1 MNIHEFSVISRCLQ
15 KLARMNEESL
25 MRSRIRKI
33 LMICSNY
40 DAFALEEDGRIE
52 NQVKN
57 EYRELNLSNPPK
69 FIWANSSAQA
79 KGIIGSEEEIDM
91 IICMYNEQDKE
102 IFPFASM
109 LKEEGRGIPF
119 ILLIHYSKAV
129 RQRVLESP
137 HPGVDFV
144 FSWHGNADL
153 ILAIVKLLEDA
164 ANADNDVFEVGVKGI
179 LLVEDSIRYY
189 SNYLPELYKIVLTQ
203 SREFLTE
210 SLNEDQKKY
219 RKRSRPKIFLATCF
233 EEAVEYFEKY
243 RRNLLGVISDV
254 GMVIH
259 KGDDPKTEK
268 LDAGIELVKI
278 IREYDPLM
286 PVLLQSSQGS
296 VSKIADRL
304 RVGFLKKYSS
314 TLFLQLGDYMKEEFG
329 FGDFVFRDSSG
340 AECGRAASLSQLE
353 KIIDGIPDDVLM
365 SNTSRN
371 MFSKWLYAR
380 GLFNLA
386 ETFRAEHHTD
396 AAEFREFL
404 LDNIRRYHR
413 SIGQGIITEFH
424 RDSYEDYYWFSRV
437 GEGSLGGKARGLA
450 FLNHLVR
457 KYSLSEKY
465 DRLTVSIPRT
475 IVLTTD
481 WFDRFILD
489 NGLQYVIDAEL
500 SDDEILSEFVAS
512 TLPEELS
519 LNLKAFLAT
528 VDCPLAVRSSSKLE
542 DSNYQPFA
550 GVYATYMCPPVE
562 NKDRMLRELG
572 KAVKSVYAST
582 FFKGSRNY
590 IQASGNLLGEE
601 KMAVIIQT
609 ICGSVHGHDFYPMM
623 SGVGRSLNSYPIGSE
638 KASDGVLNVAFGL
651 GKTVVDGGRT
661 LRVDPLYSKNPRLAQ
676 RDTQNEM
683 FVLDLRPSAFKISKN
698 DGINLR
704 MVPVADALKEYDHPE
719 LVASTYNALDDMM
732 TPGTRIRG
740 ARVVSFDG
748 VFQYDRFPLAKALS
762 EIMSIC
768 RDELMSEVEIEFAV
782 DPVRSSGGTAAD
794 LKLLQVRPVSSGAG
808 SQTSSIEDAEA
819 VIRNRLIR
827 SDNALGNGYFT
838 ESSYMVV
845 ITPEAFDKM
854 RTGAMAEEISEI
866 NADMVAEGETYFLI
880 GPGRWGSSIPT
891 LGVPVAWTD
900 ISAARMVVEYAID
913 GFRIDPSQGTHFF
926 QNITSLGVGYL
937 SVDQYAGSGMI
948 DFDALGRLRRVRE
961 GRYSKVLEVPGLTGF
976 IDRNKGTALIGF

>member
-1 MNIHEFSVISRCLQ
+1 
-15 KLARMNEESL
+15 

-52 NQVKN
+52 NQVRS

-69 FIWANSSAQA
+69 FIWANSSQQA
-79 KGIIGSEEEIDM
+79 REIVSSETEVDM
-91 IICMYNEQDKE
+91 IICMFNEQDKG
-102 IFPFASM
+102 IFPFASE

-119 ILLIHYSKAV
+119 VLLIHYSKAV

-137 HPGVDFV
+137 RPGVDFV

-203 SREFLTE
+203 SREFLKE

-219 RKRSRPKIFLATCF
+219 RKRSRPKIFLATCL
-233 EEAVEYFEKY
+233 EEALAYFRKY
-243 RRNLLGVISDV
+243 GRNLLGVISDV
-254 GMVIH
+254 GMVVH

-268 LDAGIELVKI
+268 LDAGIDLVKV

-286 PVLLQSSQGS
+286 PVLLQSSQGGLAK
-296 VSKIADRL
+296 VAEEL
-304 RVGFLKKYSS
+304 GVGFLKKYSS
-314 TLFLQLGDYMKEEFG
+314 TLFLQLGDYMREEFG
-329 FGDFVFRDSSG
+329 FGDFVFRDAG
-340 AECGRAASLSQLE
+340 GVECGRAASLSQLE
-353 KIIDGIPDDVLM
+353 RIINDIPDKVLV

-396 AAEFREFL
+396 ASEFRSFL

-424 RDSYEDYYWFSRV
+424 KDSYEDYFWFSRV
-437 GEGSLGGKARGLA
+437 GDGSLGGKARGLA
-450 FLNHLVR
+450 FLNHLIQ
-457 KYSLSEKY
+457 KYSLTDKY
-465 DRLTVSIPRT
+465 EGLRISIPRT

-481 WFDRFILD
+481 WFDKFILG
-489 NGLQYVIDAEL
+489 NGLQYVIDSEL

-512 TLPEELS
+512 TLPEELAQ
-519 LNLKAFLAT
+519 NLKAFLAT
-528 VDCPLAVRSSSKLE
+528 VDGPLAVRSSSKLE

-582 FFKGSRNY
+582 YFRGSRNY

-601 KMAVIIQT
+601 KMAVIVQT
-609 ICGSVHGHDFYPMM
+609 ICGTAHGNDFYPMM
-623 SGVGRSLNSYPIGSE
+623 SGVGRSLNSYPIGAE

-651 GKTVVDGGRT
+651 GRTVVDGGRS
-661 LRVDPLYSKNPRLAQ
+661 LRVDPLHPKKILQLSNPRLSQ

-683 FVLDLRPSAFKISKN
+683 FVLDMSPAAFKISRN
-698 DGINLR
+698 DGVNLR
-704 MVPVADALKEYDHPE
+704 RIPVAEALDSYDHPE
-719 LVASTYNALDDMM
+719 LVASTYDALDDRMV
-732 TPGTRIRG
+732 PGIGIRG
-740 ARVVSFDG
+740 ARVISFDG
-748 VFQYDRFPLAKALS
+748 IFQYDRLPLAKALS
-762 EIMSIC
+762 EVMSIC
-768 RDELMSEVEIEFAV
+768 RNELMSEVEIEFAL
-782 DPVRSSGGTAAD
+782 DPDPSSAGREAD
-794 LKLLQVRPVSSGAG
+794 LKLLQVRPVSSGTG
-808 SQTSSIEDAEA
+808 SQTSSIEDAESSIA
-819 VIRNRLIR
+819 NKLIR
-827 SDNALGNGYFT
+827 SDSALGNGYFT
-838 ESSYMVV
+838 ESSRIVV
-845 ITPEAFDKM
+845 IMPESFDKM
-854 RTGAMAEEISEI
+854 KTALMAEEVSAI
-866 NADMVAEGETYFLI
+866 NSGMIADGLTYFLV

-900 ISAARMVVEYAID
+900 ISAARMVVEYGID

-926 QNITSLGVGYL
+926 HNITSLGVGYL

-948 DFDALGRLRRVRE
+948 DFEALGRLECVHD
-961 GRYSKVLEVPGLTGF
+961 GQFVKVFKVDGLTGF
-976 IDRNKGTALIGF
+976 IDRNKGKALVGF

>member
-1 MNIHEFSVISRCLQ
+1 
-15 KLARMNEESL
+15 
-25 MRSRIRKI
+25 MRARIRKI

-52 NQVKN
+52 NQVRN

-79 KGIIGSEEEIDM
+79 REMIASDAEIDM
-91 IICMYNEQDKE
+91 VICMYNEQDKG
-102 IFPFASM
+102 IFPFASD
-109 LKEEGRGIPF
+109 LKDAGRGIPF

-129 RQRVLESP
+129 RQRVLESS
-137 HPGVDFV
+137 HHGVDFV

-164 ANADNDVFEVGVKGI
+164 ANAENDVFEVGVKGI

-189 SNYLPELYKIVLTQ
+189 SNYLPELYKLVLTQ

-210 SLNEDQKKY
+210 SLNEDQAKY
-219 RKRSRPKIFLATCF
+219 RKRSRPKIFLATCL
-233 EEAVEYFEKY
+233 EEAIGYFEKY
-243 RRNLLGVISDV
+243 RKNLLGVISDV
-254 GMVIH
+254 GMVRH

-268 LDAGIELVKI
+268 LDAGIDLVRI

-296 VSKIADRL
+296 LAATAAAL
-304 RVGFLKKYSS
+304 GVGFLKKYSS

-329 FGDFVFRDSSG
+329 FGDFVFRDSNG
-340 AECGRAASLSQLE
+340 VECGRAASLSQLE
-353 KIIDGIPDDVLM
+353 KIIYDIPDDVLV
-365 SNTSRN
+365 SNTSKN

-396 AAEFREFL
+396 VGEFRRFL

-424 RDSYEDYYWFSRV
+424 KDSYEDYFWFSRM

-450 FLNHLVR
+450 FLNHLIQ
-457 KYSLSEKY
+457 KHSLSEKY
-465 DRLTVSIPRT
+465 DGLRVSIPRT
-475 IVLTTD
+475 VVLTTD
-481 WFDRFILD
+481 WFDKFILD

-512 TLPEELS
+512 TLPEDLTQ
-519 LNLKAFLAT
+519 NLKAFLAT
-528 VDCPLAVRSSSKLE
+528 VDSPLAVRSSSKLE

-572 KAVKSVYAST
+572 KAIKSVYAST
-582 FFKGSRNY
+582 YFKGSRNY

-601 KMAVIIQT
+601 KMAVIVQT
-609 ICGSVHGHDFYPMM
+609 ICGTAHGDDFYPMM
-623 SGVGRSLNSYPIGSE
+623 SGVGRSLNSYPVGNE
-638 KASDGVLNVAFGL
+638 KAGDGVLNVAFGL

-661 LRVDPLYSKNPRLAQ
+661 LRVDPLQPKKIIQLSNPRLAQ

-683 FVLDLRPSAFKISKN
+683 YALDLSPSSFKISRN
-698 DGINLR
+698 DGINLKR
-704 MVPVADALKEYDHPE
+704 LPVSDVLEGYDHPE
-719 LVASTYNALDDMM
+719 LVASTYNALDDRMS
-732 TPGTRIRG
+732 PGIAIRG
-740 ARVVSFDG
+740 SRVISFDG
-748 VFQYDRFPLAKALS
+748 IFQYDRFPLASALS
-762 EIMSIC
+762 EIMTIC

-782 DPVRSSGGTAAD
+782 DPVKSSAGKEAD
-794 LKLLQVRPVSSGAG
+794 LKLLQVRPVSSGLG

-819 VIRNRLIR
+819 AVANKLIL

-838 ESSYMVV
+838 ESSSIVM
-845 ITPEAFDKM
+845 IMPESFDKM
-854 RTGAMAEEISEI
+854 KTGLMAEEISSI
-866 NADMVAEGETYFLI
+866 NARMISSGETYFLV

-900 ISAARMVVEYAID
+900 ISAARMVIEYGID
-913 GFRIDPSQGTHFF
+913 GFRIEPSQGTHFF

-948 DFDALGRLRRVRE
+948 DFEAISKLELIFDGRFA
-961 GRYSKVLEVPGLTGF
+961 KVFKVPGLTGF
-976 IDRNKGTALIGF
+976 IDRNKGKALIGF

>member
-1 MNIHEFSVISRCLQ
+1 
-15 KLARMNEESL
+15 MNEESL
-25 MRSRIRKI
+25 MRFRIRKI

-79 KGIIGSEEEIDM
+79 RDIIGSEEDIDM

-102 IFPFASM
+102 IFPFASR
-109 LKEEGRGIPF
+109 LKDEGRGIPF

-164 ANADNDVFEVGVKGI
+164 ANAENDVFEVGVKGI

-210 SLNEDQKKY
+210 SLNDDQKKY
-219 RKRSRPKIFLATCF
+219 RKRSRPKIFLATCL
-233 EEAVEYFEKY
+233 EEAIAYFEKY

-254 GMVIH
+254 GMVFH

-268 LDAGIELVKI
+268 LDAGIDLVRI

-296 VSKIADRL
+296 LAKTAAEL
-304 RVGFLKKYSS
+304 GVGFLKKYSS

-329 FGDFVFRDSSG
+329 FGDFVFRDSNG
-340 AECGRAASLSQLE
+340 VECGRAASLSQLE
-353 KIIDGIPDDVLM
+353 KIIYDIPDAVLM

-386 ETFRAEHHTD
+386 ETFRAEHHTN
-396 AAEFREFL
+396 AGEFREFL
-404 LDNIRRYHR
+404 LDNIQRYHR
-413 SIGQGIITEFH
+413 SIGQGIISEFH
-424 RDSYEDYYWFSRV
+424 KDSYQDYYWFSRV

-450 FLNHLVR
+450 FLNHLVQ

-465 DRLTVSIPRT
+465 DDLRVSIPRT

-481 WFDRFILD
+481 WFDKFIVE
-489 NGLQYVIDAEL
+489 NGLQYVIDSEL

-512 TLPEELS
+512 TLPEELTQ
-519 LNLKAFLAT
+519 NLKAFLAT
-528 VDCPLAVRSSSKLE
+528 VDSPLAVRSSSKLE

-572 KAVKSVYAST
+572 KAIKSVYAST

-601 KMAVIIQT
+601 KMAVIVQT
-609 ICGSVHGHDFYPMM
+609 ICGTVHGHDFYPMM

-638 KASDGVLNVAFGL
+638 KATDGVLNVAFGL
-651 GKTVVDGGRT
+651 GKTVVDGGRA
-661 LRVDPLYSKNPRLAQ
+661 LRVDPLHPKKILQLSNPKLAQ

-698 DGINLR
+698 DGVNLR
-704 MVPVADALKEYDHPE
+704 RIPVADALTEYDRPE
-719 LVASTYNALDDMM
+719 LVASTYNALDDRMV
-732 TPGTRIRG
+732 PGIGIRG

-748 VFQYDRFPLAKALS
+748 IFQYDRFPLAKALS

-782 DPVRSSGGTAAD
+782 DPVKSSAGKVAD
-794 LKLLQVRPVSSGAG
+794 LKLLQVRPVSSGIG
-808 SQTSSIEDAEA
+808 SQTSTIEDAEA
-819 VIRNRLIR
+819 IVSNKLIR

-838 ESSYMVV
+838 ESSHIVL
-845 ITPEAFDKM
+845 IRPESFDKM
-854 RTGAMAEEISEI
+854 QTALMAEEISEI
-866 NADMVAEGETYFLI
+866 NARFAAKGETYFLV

-900 ISAARMVVEYAID
+900 ISAARMVVEYGID

-948 DFDALGRLRRVRE
+948 DFDALARLDCE
-961 GRYSKVLEVPGLTGF
+961 YNGKFAKVMKVDGLTGF
-976 IDRNKGTALIGF
+976 IDRNKGKALIGF

>member
-1 MNIHEFSVISRCLQ
+1 
-15 KLARMNEESL
+15 MNEESL
-25 MRSRIRKI
+25 MRARIRKI

-52 NQVKN
+52 NQVRN

-79 KGIIGSEEEIDM
+79 RGMIGSDAEIDM
-91 IICMYNEQDKE
+91 VICMYNEQDKG
-102 IFPFASM
+102 IFPFASD
-109 LKEEGRGIPF
+109 LKDAGRGIPF

-129 RQRVLESP
+129 RQRVLESS
-137 HPGVDFV
+137 HHGVDFV

-164 ANADNDVFEVGVKGI
+164 ANAENDVFEVGVKGI

-189 SNYLPELYKIVLTQ
+189 SNYLPELYKLVLTQ

-210 SLNEDQKKY
+210 SLNEDQAKY
-219 RKRSRPKIFLATCF
+219 RKRSRPKIFLATCY
-233 EEAVEYFEKY
+233 EEAIGYFEKY
-243 RRNLLGVISDV
+243 RKNLLGVISDV
-254 GMVIH
+254 GMVRR

-268 LDAGIELVKI
+268 LDAGIDLVRI

-296 VSKIADRL
+296 LAATAAGL
-304 RVGFLKKYSS
+304 GVGFLKKYSS

-329 FGDFVFRDSSG
+329 FGDFVFRDSNG
-340 AECGRAASLSQLE
+340 VECGRAASLSQLE
-353 KIIDGIPDDVLM
+353 KIIYDIPDEVLV
-365 SNTSRN
+365 SNASRN

-386 ETFRAEHHTD
+386 ETFRAEHHTNV
-396 AAEFREFL
+396 EKFRIFL

-413 SIGQGIITEFH
+413 SVGQGIITEFH
-424 RDSYEDYYWFSRV
+424 KDSYEDYFWFSRM

-450 FLNHLVR
+450 FLNHLIQ
-457 KYSLSEKY
+457 KHSLSEKY
-465 DRLTVSIPRT
+465 DGLRVSIPRT
-475 IVLTTD
+475 VVLTTD

-512 TLPEELS
+512 TLPEELTQ
-519 LNLKAFLAT
+519 NLKAFLAT
-528 VDCPLAVRSSSKLE
+528 VDSPLAVRSSSKLE

-572 KAVKSVYAST
+572 KAIKSVYAST
-582 FFKGSRNY
+582 YFKGSRNY

-601 KMAVIIQT
+601 KMAIIVQT
-609 ICGSVHGHDFYPMM
+609 ICGTAHGDDFYPMM
-623 SGVGRSLNSYPIGSE
+623 SGVGRSLNSYPVGDE
-638 KASDGVLNVAFGL
+638 KAGDGVLNVAFGL

-661 LRVDPLYSKNPRLAQ
+661 LRVDPLQPRKIIQLSNPKLAQ

-683 FVLDLRPSAFKISKN
+683 FALDLSPSAFKISRN
-698 DGINLR
+698 DGINLKR
-704 MVPVADALKEYDHPE
+704 LPVADVLERYDHPE
-719 LVASTYNALDDMM
+719 LVASTYNALDDRMS
-732 TPGTRIRG
+732 PGIAIRG

-748 VFQYDRFPLAKALS
+748 IFQYDRFPLAKALS
-762 EIMSIC
+762 EIMTIC
-768 RDELMSEVEIEFAV
+768 REELMSEVEIEFAV
-782 DPVRSSGGTAAD
+782 DPVKSSAGKVAD
-794 LKLLQVRPVSSGAG
+794 LKLLQVRPVSSGLG

-819 VIRNRLIR
+819 AISNKLIL

-838 ESSYMVV
+838 ESSKIVV
-845 ITPEAFDKM
+845 IMPDSFDKM
-854 RTGAMAEEISEI
+854 KTELMAEEVSAI
-866 NADMVAEGETYFLI
+866 NSRMIADGETYFLV

-891 LGVPVAWTD
+891 LGVPVIWTD
-900 ISAARMVVEYAID
+900 ISAARMVIEYGID

-937 SVDQYAGSGMI
+937 SVDQYAGSGII
-948 DFDALGRLRRVRE
+948 DFEAISKLDCTYAGRFA
-961 GRYSKVLEVPGLTGF
+961 KIFKAKGLTGF
-976 IDRNKGTALIGF
+976 IDRNKGKALIGY

>member
-1 MNIHEFSVISRCLQ
+1 
-15 KLARMNEESL
+15 
-25 MRSRIRKI
+25 MRARIRKI

-52 NQVKN
+52 NQVRN

-79 KGIIGSEEEIDM
+79 REMIGSDAEIDM
-91 IICMYNEQDKE
+91 VICMYNEQDKG
-102 IFPFASM
+102 IFPFASD
-109 LKEEGRGIPF
+109 LKDAGRGIPF

-137 HPGVDFV
+137 HHGVDFV

-164 ANADNDVFEVGVKGI
+164 ANAENDVFEVGVKGI

-189 SNYLPELYKIVLTQ
+189 SNYLPELYKLVLTQ

-210 SLNEDQKKY
+210 SLNEDQAKY
-219 RKRSRPKIFLATCF
+219 RKRSRPKIFLATCL
-233 EEAVEYFEKY
+233 EEAIGYFEKY
-243 RRNLLGVISDV
+243 RKNLLGVISDV
-254 GMVIH
+254 GMVRH

-268 LDAGIELVKI
+268 LDAGIDLVRI

-296 VSKIADRL
+296 LAATAAEL
-304 RVGFLKKYSS
+304 GVGFLKKYSS

-329 FGDFVFRDSSG
+329 FGDFVFRDSNG
-340 AECGRAASLSQLE
+340 VECGRAASLSQLE
-353 KIIDGIPDDVLM
+353 KIIYGIPDDVLV

-386 ETFRAEHHTD
+386 ETFRAEHHTNV
-396 AAEFREFL
+396 AEFRIFL

-424 RDSYEDYYWFSRV
+424 KDSYEDYFWFSRM

-450 FLNHLVR
+450 FLNHLIQ
-457 KYSLSEKY
+457 KHSLSEKY
-465 DRLTVSIPRT
+465 DGLRVSIPRT
-475 IVLTTD
+475 VVLTTD

-512 TLPEELS
+512 TLPEELTQ
-519 LNLKAFLAT
+519 NLKAFLAT
-528 VDCPLAVRSSSKLE
+528 VDSPLAVRSSSKLE

-572 KAVKSVYAST
+572 KAIKSVYAST
-582 FFKGSRNY
+582 YFKGSRNY

-601 KMAVIIQT
+601 KMAVIVQT
-609 ICGSVHGHDFYPMM
+609 ICGTAHGDDFYPMM
-623 SGVGRSLNSYPIGSE
+623 SGVGRSLNSYPVGNE
-638 KASDGVLNVAFGL
+638 KAGDGVLNVAFGL

-661 LRVDPLYSKNPRLAQ
+661 LRVDPLQPRKIIQLSNPKLAQ

-683 FVLDLRPSAFKISKN
+683 YALDLSPSAFKISRN
-698 DGINLR
+698 DGINLKR
-704 MVPVADALKEYDHPE
+704 LPVADVLERYDHPE
-719 LVASTYNALDDMM
+719 LVASTYDVLDDRMS
-732 TPGTRIRG
+732 PGIAVRG

-748 VFQYDRFPLAKALS
+748 IFQYDRFPLAKALS
-762 EIMSIC
+762 EIMAIC
-768 RDELMSEVEIEFAV
+768 REELMSEVEIEFAV
-782 DPVRSSGGTAAD
+782 DPVKASAGKVAD
-794 LKLLQVRPVSSGAG
+794 LKLLQVRPVSSGLG

-819 VIRNRLIR
+819 AVANKLIL

-838 ESSYMVV
+838 ESSSIVM
-845 ITPEAFDKM
+845 IMPESFDKM
-854 RTGAMAEEISEI
+854 KTGLMAEEISSI
-866 NADMVAEGETYFLI
+866 NARMISSGETYFLV

-900 ISAARMVVEYAID
+900 ISAARMVIEYGID
-913 GFRIDPSQGTHFF
+913 GFRIEPSQGTHFF

-948 DFDALGRLRRVRE
+948 DFEAISKLELIFDGRFA
-961 GRYSKVLEVPGLTGF
+961 KVFKVPGLTGF
-976 IDRNKGTALIGF
+976 IDRNKGKALIGF

>member
-1 MNIHEFSVISRCLQ
+1 
-15 KLARMNEESL
+15 MNEESL

-52 NQVKN
+52 NQVRN
-57 EYRELNLSNPPK
+57 EYRDLNLSNPPK
-69 FIWANSSAQA
+69 FIWANSSEEA
-79 KGIIGSEEEIDM
+79 KDLICSDAEIDM
-91 IICMYNEQDKE
+91 VICMYNEQDKG
-102 IFPFASM
+102 IFPFASQ
-109 LKEEGRGIPF
+109 LKQEGRRIPF

-129 RQRVLESP
+129 RQRVLEAS
-137 HPGVDFV
+137 HDGVDFI

-164 ANADNDVFEVGVKGI
+164 ANAENDVFEVGVKGI

-189 SNYLPELYKIVLTQ
+189 SNYLPELYKIILTQ
-203 SREFLTE
+203 SQEFLTE

-219 RKRSRPKIFLATCF
+219 RKRSRPKIFLATCL
-233 EEAVEYFEKY
+233 EEAIAYFGKY

-254 GMVIH
+254 GMVYH

-268 LDAGIELVKI
+268 LDAGIDLVKM
-278 IREYDPLM
+278 IREYDQLM

-296 VSKIADRL
+296 VAEIAVRMG
-304 RVGFLKKYSS
+304 VGFLKKYSS
-314 TLFLQLGDYMKEEFG
+314 TLFLQLEDYMKEEFG
-329 FGDFVFRDSSG
+329 FGDFVFRDYNG
-340 AECGRAASLSQLE
+340 NECGRAASLSQLE
-353 KIIDGIPDDVLM
+353 KIIHDIPDDVLM
-365 SNTSRN
+365 SNMSRN

-386 ETFRAEHHTD
+386 ETFRAEHHTNAD
-396 AAEFREFL
+396 EFREFL
-404 LDNIRRYHR
+404 LDNIHRYHR

-424 RDSYEDYYWFSRV
+424 KDSYEDYYWFSRV

-450 FLNHLVR
+450 FLNHLIQKHSLTD
-457 KYSLSEKY
+457 KYEG
-465 DRLTVSIPRT
+465 LTVSIPRT
-475 IVLTTD
+475 VVLTTD
-481 WFDRFILD
+481 WFDKFIID

-512 TLPEELS
+512 TLPEDLTQ
-519 LNLKAFLAT
+519 NLKAFLAT

-572 KAVKSVYAST
+572 KAIKSVYAST
-582 FFKGSRNY
+582 YFKGSRNY

-601 KMAVIIQT
+601 KMAVIVQT
-609 ICGSVHGHDFYPMM
+609 ICGTAHGHDFYPMM
-623 SGVGRSLNSYPIGSE
+623 SGVGRSLNSYPLGAE

-661 LRVDPLYSKNPRLAQ
+661 LRVDPLHPKKILQLSSPKLAQ

-683 FVLDLRPSAFKISKN
+683 FVLDLSPSAFKISKN
-698 DGINLR
+698 DGVNLR
-704 MVPVADALKEYDHPE
+704 RIPVSDALNSYDHPE
-719 LVASTYNALDDMM
+719 LVASTYNALDDRMV
-732 TPGTRIRG
+732 PGTGIRG
-740 ARVVSFDG
+740 SRVVSFDG
-748 VFQYDRFPLAKALS
+748 IFQYDRFPLAKALS

-768 RDELMSEVEIEFAV
+768 REELMSEVEIEFAV
-782 DPVRSSGGTAAD
+782 DPVKSSGGAAAD
-794 LKLLQVRPVSSGAG
+794 LKLLQVRPVSSGIG
-808 SQTSSIEDAEA
+808 SQTSTIEDAEA
-819 VIRNRLIR
+819 IVPNRLIL
-827 SDNALGNGYFT
+827 SDNALGNGFFT
-838 ESSYMVV
+838 ESSRIV
-845 ITPEAFDKM
+845 IILPDSFDKM
-854 RTGAMAEEISEI
+854 KTQLMAQEVSEI
-866 NADMVAEGETYFLI
+866 NSRMSAEGKTYFLV

-891 LGVPVAWTD
+891 LGVPVSWTD
-900 ISAARMVVEYAID
+900 ISSARMVVEYGID

-948 DFDALGRLRRVRE
+948 DFDALARLECEYDGKFV
-961 GRYSKVLEVPGLTGF
+961 KVLKVDGLTGF
-976 IDRNKGTALIGF
+976 IDRNKSKALIGF